1 MSRKDDHIGPQKVE
15 DLRRKLMSKIQTN
28 VMQER
33 NRVLAERRR
42 RGWEPDENSP
52 LLGGGGERESVETDN
67 LSFDNVSHHDLPF
80 MVR

>member
-1 MSRKDDHIGPQKVE
+1 
-15 DLRRKLMSKIQTN
+15 MSKIQTN

-33 NRVLAERRR
+33 NRVLAERHR

-52 LLGGGGERESVETDN
+52 LLGGSERETVETDN